1 MSAPRPPKVSAIP
14 RLLSVA
20 MVATCL
26 GVSTK
31 TVRRLIKD
39 GQLPSHRVGR
49 LIRISETDLAVFI
62 ARSRSG

>member
-1 MSAPRPPKVSAIP
+1 MSSPTPLKVNAIP

-20 MVATCL
+20 TVANHL

-39 GQLPSHRVGR
+39 GQLPSLRVGR
-49 LIRISETDLAVFI
+49 QIRMSERDLADFL
-62 ARSRSG
+62 ARSRLA

>member
-1 MSAPRPPKVSAIP
+1 MSSLGPPKVSLFP

-20 MVATCL
+20 MVATHL

-39 GQLPSHRVGR
+39 GLLPSHRVGR
-49 LIRISETDLAVFI
+49 QTRVSETDLAVFI
-62 ARSRSG
+62 AQLRSA